1 MENGGDLR
9 EYMTKRYASSMVF
22 MSLLLSTELAVLF
35 NSASVSSGVRDAL
48 AAEEHSSIQFWVG
61 ICIIMSAVFT
71 ILSLLSIFTAWTMV
85 SSISNTN
92 AHCILRSSI
101 GQYGTIL
108 YIIYKYIWF
117 INSSSPVFRV
127 FLVIYSVQ
135 LPSYQG
141 DL

>member
-9 EYMTKRYASSMVF
+9 EYMTQRYASSMVF

-35 NSASVSSGVRDAL
+35 NSASVASHVRDAL
-48 AAEEHSSIQFWVG
+48 LAEQHGSIEFWVG
-61 ICIIMSAVFT
+61 ICIILSAVFT

-101 GQYGTIL
+101 GQYGMYMYEL
-108 YIIYKYIWF
+108 LRYED
-117 INSSSPVFRV
+117 SSKN
-127 FLVIYSVQ
+127 
-135 LPSYQG
+135 
-141 DL
+141 